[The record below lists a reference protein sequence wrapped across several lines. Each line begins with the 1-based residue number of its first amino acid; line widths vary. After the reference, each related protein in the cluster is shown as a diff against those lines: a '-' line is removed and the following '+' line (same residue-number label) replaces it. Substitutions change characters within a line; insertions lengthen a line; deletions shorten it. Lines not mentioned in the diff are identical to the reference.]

1 MREAARECEAETERE
16 RDGEGDGEGTLRE
29 GDGEVLRDSDG
40 DRVGVLVALAA
51 REVVRELVS
60 DDETLQ
66 LADCGDAQA
75 RNSIKTRVRRTAA
88 AARMLPEA

>member
-16 RDGEGDGEGTLRE
+16 RDGEGTLRE

-60 DDETLQ
+60 DDEALR

-88 AARMLPEA
+88 ATRMLPEA